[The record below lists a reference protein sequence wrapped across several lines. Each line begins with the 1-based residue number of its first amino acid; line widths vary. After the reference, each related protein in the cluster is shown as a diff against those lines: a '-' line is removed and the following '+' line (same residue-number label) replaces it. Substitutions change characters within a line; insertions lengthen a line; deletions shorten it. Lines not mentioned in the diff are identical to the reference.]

1 MSGII
6 RFVEEVIG
14 DRSLSPAQ
22 KVILKSV
29 YGDPLE
35 GPEEAELF
43 KRLTKLERYRAVER
57 DELTIVAGRGSGK
70 SNQIASNLAIYEA
83 VARKHKLSVGEI
95 AAVMIISTEQ
105 KRQSRVEFNYILKKM
120 QKSPVLKAMIE
131 SVTSDEIRLKN
142 GVIIMVMPC
151 NLARVRGASIQ
162 MCIADEVGFWKSEG
176 HSVDREVLE
185 AVRPGLRLPHS
196 KLVKIS
202 SPYWMRG
209 ELYFDWKNYFGVEN
223 DDVLVFQ
230 AETKLLNPA
239 FSERKLE
246 AARKRDPVAF
256 ATEYGAQFRTDL
268 AGLLDPAVVD
278 AAVSHDR
285 PLELPYMARST
296 PYAGFV
302 DVAGGGGRDSY
313 AVAIGHRD
321 GEKLVVDVVRSRP
334 PKFNPEEV
342 TRQYCELL
350 KSYGVLRV
358 QGDKFSGD
366 FASNAFQ
373 KYGVSYLR
381 AEHPKSQ
388 LYLEAEKHFNT
399 GRVELPARE
408 TLTNQLKSLVRRTHA
423 GGRDSVDSDA
433 GQPEDEANV
442 AAGLVWMLAARSR
455 TGTYAGT
462 VDRSVAPV
470 GGVDYVDDGTD
481 EYAARFYRA
490 ARRAYLER
498 GKK

>member
-6 RFVEEVIG
+6 RFIEEVIG
-14 DRSLSPAQ
+14 DKSLSPAQ
-22 KVILKSV
+22 KVVLKSV

-35 GPEEAELF
+35 SAEE
-43 KRLTKLERYRAVER
+43 LEFFGRMTGLARYRSREW

-95 AAVMIISTEQ
+95 AAVTIISTEQ

-120 QKSPVLKAMIE
+120 QRSPVLKSMID
-131 SVTSDEIRLKN
+131 SVTTDEIRLKN

-162 MCIADEVGFWKSEG
+162 MCVADEVGFWKSEG

-185 AVRPGLRLPHS
+185 GIRPGLRLPHS
-196 KLVKIS
+196 KLIKIS

-209 ELYFDWKNYFGVEN
+209 ELYYDWKNYFGKEN

-278 AAVSHDR
+278 AAVNHDR
-285 PLELPYMARST
+285 PLELPYRSLKG
-296 PYAGFV
+296 PYTAFV
-302 DVAGGGGRDSY
+302 DVAGGGWQGFLCL
-313 AVAIGHRD
+313 GHW
-321 GEKLVVDVVRSRP
+321 
-334 PKFNPEEV
+334 
-342 TRQYCELL
+342 TR
-350 KSYGVLRV
+350 
-358 QGDKFSGD
+358 
-366 FASNAFQ
+366 
-373 KYGVSYLR
+373 
-381 AEHPKSQ
+381 
-388 LYLEAEKHFNT
+388 
-399 GRVELPARE
+399 
-408 TLTNQLKSLVRRTHA
+408 
-423 GGRDSVDSDA
+423 
-433 GQPEDEANV
+433 
-442 AAGLVWMLAARSR
+442 
-455 TGTYAGT
+455 
-462 VDRSVAPV
+462 
-470 GGVDYVDDGTD
+470 
-481 EYAARFYRA
+481 
-490 ARRAYLER
+490 R
-498 GKK
+498 G